1 VTRKRPELT
10 PFEILGVV
18 PSASQEEVVS
28 AFKVLAQ
35 IYHPD
40 RFRDSPEAVRME
52 AEYRMR
58 ALNEA
63 YAAAKKGRMLNSEQA
78 KGDRNAHS
86 WRPTAMWDAG
96 SSKSAR
102 RWDGVA
108 WTEANQ
114 ARAAAMVKDNEA
126 KAKSQTTAKR
136 NGQAIV
142 KPRSVEPSRNSF
154 LNGLGLA
161 RVTNNV
167 VCIGCDSVQWLPPG
181 WREMLDDSAFF
192 CSICGRIILAR
203 GLR

>member
-1 VTRKRPELT
+1 MTAKRPELT
-10 PFEILGVV
+10 PYEVLGVM
-18 PSASQEEVVS
+18 PNATQEEVVA

-35 IYHPD
+35 IFHPD
-40 RFRDSPEAVRME
+40 RFRDSPEAVRNE

-63 YAAAKKGRMLNSEQA
+63 YAAAKRGRLSNQS
-78 KGDRNAHS
+78 GSTNARHS
-86 WRPTAMWDAG
+86 RPTAAWDAG
-96 SSKSAR
+96 SSKGAR

-108 WTEANQ
+108 WTDANQ

-126 KAKSQTTAKR
+126 KAKKQQAKR

-142 KPRSVEPSRNSF
+142 RPRSVEPSRNSF

-161 RVTNNV
+161 RVTNNI

-192 CSICGRIILAR
+192 CSICDRIILAR

>member
-1 VTRKRPELT
+1 VTAKRPELT
-10 PFEILGVV
+10 PFEVLGVM
-18 PSASQEEVVS
+18 PSASQEEVVT
-28 AFKVLAQ
+28 AYKILAQ

-40 RFRDSPEAVRME
+40 RFRDSPEAVRNE

-58 ALNEA
+58 SLNEA
-63 YAAAKKGRMLNSEQA
+63 YASAKKGRLSNQA
-78 KGDRNAHS
+78 GSTNARHS
-86 WRPTAMWDAG
+86 RPTAGWDAG
-96 SSKSAR
+96 SSRGAR
-102 RWDGVA
+102 RWDDVA

-126 KAKSQTTAKR
+126 KAKKQQAMR
-136 NGQAIV
+136 NGQAVV

-161 RVTNNV
+161 RVTNNI
-167 VCIGCDSVQWLPPG
+167 VCRGCDSVQWLPPG

-192 CSICGRIILAR
+192 CGICDRIILAR

>member
-1 VTRKRPELT
+1 MTQKRPELT
-10 PFEILGVV
+10 PFEVLGVL
-18 PSASQEEVVS
+18 PSASLEEVVT
-28 AFKVLAQ
+28 AFKIMAQ

-40 RFRDSPEAVRME
+40 RFRDSPEAVRVE

-58 ALNEA
+58 SLNEA
-63 YAAAKKGRMLNSEQA
+63 YASAKKGRLANQS
-78 KGDRNAHS
+78 GTTNARHS
-86 WRPTAMWDAG
+86 RPTGMWDAG
-96 SSKSAR
+96 SSKGAR

-126 KAKSQTTAKR
+126 KAKSQKTAKR

-192 CSICGRIILAR
+192 CSICNRIILAR

>member
-1 VTRKRPELT
+1 MTAKRPELT
-10 PFEILGVV
+10 PFEVLGVL
-18 PSASQEEVVS
+18 PTASQAEVVT
-28 AFKVLAQ
+28 AYKILAQ

-58 ALNEA
+58 SLNEA
-63 YAAAKKGRMLNSEQA
+63 YSAAKRGRIANQPGST
-78 KGDRNAHS
+78 NARHS
-86 WRPTAMWDAG
+86 RPTAMWDAG
-96 SSKSAR
+96 SSKGAR
-102 RWDGVA
+102 SWDGVA
-108 WTEANQ
+108 WTDANK

-126 KAKSQTTAKR
+126 KAKSQQQAKR

-142 KPRSVEPSRNSF
+142 RARSVEPSRNSF

-161 RVTNNV
+161 RVTNNI
-167 VCIGCDSVQWLPPG
+167 VCGGCDSVQWLPPG

-192 CSICGRIILAR
+192 CSLCDRIILAR

>member
-1 VTRKRPELT
+1 ML
-10 PFEILGVV
+10 
-18 PSASQEEVVS
+18 PSASLEEVVT
-28 AFKVLAQ
+28 AFKILAQ

-40 RFRDSPEAVRME
+40 RFRDSPEAVRLE

-58 ALNEA
+58 TLNEA
-63 YAAAKKGRMLNSEQA
+63 YASAKKGRLANQS
-78 KGDRNAHS
+78 GTTNARHS
-86 WRPTAMWDAG
+86 RPTAMWDAG
-96 SSKSAR
+96 SSKGAR

-126 KAKSQTTAKR
+126 KAKSQKTAKR

-167 VCIGCDSVQWLPPG
+167 VCVGCDSVQWLPPG